1 MPFPAC
7 FVRPY
12 FAIIPNVL
20 QYSDCTPVLRLYSG
34 TPNGLQYSKAN
45 SELCLGDRNFV
56 RVIHQA
62 GVFVDSFGVQNAF
75 GVSRYPLDLPADCK
89 LSSESAK
96 R

>member
-56 RVIHQA
+56 RVI
-62 GVFVDSFGVQNAF
+62 SIRLECLLILSAF
-75 GVSRYPLDLPADCK
+75 KMHSELAVTPLISQLIVS
-89 LSSESAK
+89 
-96 R
+96 